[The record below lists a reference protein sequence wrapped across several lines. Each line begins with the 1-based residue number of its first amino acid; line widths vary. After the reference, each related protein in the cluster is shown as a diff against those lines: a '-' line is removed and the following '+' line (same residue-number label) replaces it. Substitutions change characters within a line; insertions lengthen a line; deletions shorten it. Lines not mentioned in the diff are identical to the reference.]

1 MSSLSRID
9 VNQGQNITLQVDT
22 VDQNVV
28 KSLLE
33 LTWYHNDTLLMPGQD
48 ARVSLRDDNKTLVV
62 TNFTSTYAGVYKVQ
76 FNQLFVHPY
85 NEECKNELLSLMRS
99 HHTLKPAIFCVNM
112 KDCSESEE
120 AQNRVTISVQNSNI
134 QGMLPQNLSFKAE
147 GIVSNSRILKHA
159 SFVWYR
165 SGSPI
170 NPSISSQKHYNNL
183 SFSEEFSLVNT
194 SFEHTGRY
202 EVHLQ
207 LGASYFQ
214 ESGCQS
220 YYDRFVALYIGS
232 LITIASDHTD
242 IYYSRGKCFY
252 TRS

>member
-1 MSSLSRID
+1 MSQR
-9 VNQGQNITLQVDT
+9 QNFILQVDT
-22 VDQNVV
+22 VDHDVV

-33 LTWYHNDTLLMPGQD
+33 LTWYHNDTLLIPGQD
-48 ARVSLRDDNKTLVV
+48 QRFSLSNNNKTLMV
-62 TNFTSTYAGVYKVQ
+62 TNFTSIYAGVYKAQ

-85 NEECKNELLSLMRS
+85 KEECKNELLSLLRR
-99 HHTLKPAIFCVNM
+99 HHVLKPAIFCVNI

-120 AQNRVTISVQNSNI
+120 AQNRVTVSIQNSDT
-134 QGMLPQNLSFKAE
+134 QGMLPRNLSFKAV

-165 SGSPI
+165 SGSQI
-170 NPSISSQKHYNNL
+170 SPSVSSRQKHYNNL

-194 SFEHTGRY
+194 SYEHTGRY
-202 EVHLQ
+202 EVRLQ

-220 YYDRFVALYIGS
+220 YYNRFVALYLGS
-232 LITIASDHTD
+232 LVTIASDYTD
-242 IYYSRGKCFY
+242 IYYSRGK
-252 TRS
+252 S